1 MVTAIRKVNTEINF
15 PESPA
20 SFYSIGQG
28 SACSG
33 VLQSAHIKG
42 ADPRAAGQLHQC
54 IQLLLC
60 NSFFLSFS
68 LTRLFSLWPN
78 RLLKSFQK
86 SQADL
91 KFHINLPLQ
100 LAKTVSR
107 NCKTCC
113 IRPVQRLFY
122 YYCYF

>member
-42 ADPRAAGQLHQC
+42 ADPRAAGQLHQ
-54 IQLLLC
+54 
-60 NSFFLSFS
+60 SFSYSSATVSSFLSLLQDSS
-68 LTRLFSLWPN
+68 LFG
-78 RLLKSFQK
+78 Q
-86 SQADL
+86 
-91 KFHINLPLQ
+91 I
-100 LAKTVSR
+100 V
-107 NCKTCC
+107 
-113 IRPVQRLFY
+113 Y
-122 YYCYF
+122 